1 MASLQEASAELF
13 LALGGWESLTDGIF
27 AFCIAGR
34 ANEAAAISVVL
45 INRVAGTRMGR
56 CSGRIVRHRPHAN
69 STNSREIAY
78 LHVLVFRGPL

>member
-45 INRVAGTRMGR
+45 INAWRVRAWG
-56 CSGRIVRHRPHAN
+56 
-69 STNSREIAY
+69 
-78 LHVLVFRGPL
+78 VFG